1 MNLKKHGMNTS
12 NKIQNKKSADPFD
25 QLIFEKGL
33 RIKTLVI
40 DKELDL
46 IAIFLNNGIIIKEAI
61 SNYQRLKNASSKNL
75 GNWRLI
81 AGGTGVAWE
90 KLNEDLS
97 LKGFIK
103 NSALQEMLRLLQGKS
118 GKKIL
123 A

>member
-12 NKIQNKKSADPFD
+12 KIHNKKSTDPFD
-25 QLIFEKGL
+25 RLIFEKGL

-61 SNYQRLKNASSKNL
+61 SSYKSLKNASTKNL
-75 GNWRLI
+75 DDWRLT
-81 AGGTGVAWE
+81 AGGIGVSWK

-103 NSALQEMLRLLQGKS
+103 NSALQEMLRLLQGKN
-118 GKKIL
+118 GKNIL

>member
-1 MNLKKHGMNTS
+1 MNTS
-12 NKIQNKKSADPFD
+12 NKTYNKKSADPFD

-61 SNYQRLKNASSKNL
+61 SNYQKLKNASSKNL
-75 GNWRLI
+75 DNWRLI

-90 KLNEDLS
+90 KLKEDLS